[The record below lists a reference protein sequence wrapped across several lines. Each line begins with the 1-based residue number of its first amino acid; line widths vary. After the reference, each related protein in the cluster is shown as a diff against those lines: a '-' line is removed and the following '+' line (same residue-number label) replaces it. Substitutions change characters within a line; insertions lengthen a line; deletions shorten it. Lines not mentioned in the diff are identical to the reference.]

1 MLLCSP
7 FPTPKRGMHG
17 AGASRGVCVW
27 FGMDDGCKK
36 GWESVCCEMLA
47 KHRGQHQHSE
57 VGQEGCVP
65 PNRARGAGGCCR
77 PCCASV
83 PPAAADPKPQKQR
96 PGRSYL
102 TLLLSP
108 QVSRTNKKGFSVKR
122 SRKALF
128 LVLVHCR
135 EMRRFL
141 EQERLCLFPRFLRLV
156 L

>member
-1 MLLCSP
+1 MGWMTGAKRAGDLFAVKCLLSTGVSTSTVRWGRRAVSP
-7 FPTPKRGMHG
+7 QTGHTVLVG
-17 AGASRGVCVW
+17 AAV
-27 FGMDDGCKK
+27 
-36 GWESVCCEMLA
+36 
-47 KHRGQHQHSE
+47 
-57 VGQEGCVP
+57 
-65 PNRARGAGGCCR
+65 
-77 PCCASV
+77 PCCASA

-108 QVSRTNKKGFSVKR
+108 QVLWTNKKGFSVKR

-128 LVLVHCR
+128 LVLIRCR

-141 EQERLCLFPRFLRLV
+141 EQERLCLFPRFLKLV